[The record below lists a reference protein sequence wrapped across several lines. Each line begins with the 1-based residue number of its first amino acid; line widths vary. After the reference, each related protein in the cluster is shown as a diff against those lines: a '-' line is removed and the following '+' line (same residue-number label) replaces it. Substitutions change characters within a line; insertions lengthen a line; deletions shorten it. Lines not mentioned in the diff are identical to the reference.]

1 MAVQPEHDEAHEAT
15 VAAIEDSADAWSI
28 STPMTTVFSWD
39 YTHGRDQLLRLYDK
53 GTRRQ
58 WVASDR
64 IDWSHELDPAN
75 PLGAPD
81 EAIPIA
87 DSPIWERMGDEDRA
101 EVRRHSVS
109 WQFSQFMHGEQGAL
123 MCASKIVNTVPDLD
137 SKFYAATQVVDEARH
152 VEVYSRFLHE
162 KLDLTYPINP
172 YLKTLLDQGL
182 SDSRWDFTYLAM
194 QVLIE
199 GLALAAFGLIR
210 NVATDPLGRAVN
222 AYVMQDEARHVMFG
236 RLALRDYYPELTQ
249 AERDEREEFAVEAC
263 YLMRDRFLGEEVWDR
278 LGMPTAE
285 IVEHVRTSE
294 TQILFRGLL
303 FQRIV
308 PVLRD
313 IGLFGDRIRAAF
325 SDMGVLGFEDTDLDA
340 LVAEDDHVAEEF
352 DRMRHVEAVAAGAGD

>member
-1 MAVQPEHDEAHEAT
+1 MALQDEAHEAT
-15 VAAIEDSADAWSI
+15 LTALDDSATKWSVE
-28 STPMTTVFSWD
+28 TPTTTVFSWD
-39 YTHGRDQLLRLYDK
+39 YTHGREQLLRLYDK

-64 IDWSHELDPAN
+64 IDWSHELDPDN

-87 DSPIWERMGDEDRA
+87 DSPIWARMNEEERG
-101 EVRRHSVS
+101 EVRRHAVS

-123 MCASKIVNTVPDLD
+123 MCASKIVNMVPDID

-172 YLKTLLDQGL
+172 YLKTLLDQAL

-194 QVLIE
+194 HVLIE

-222 AYVMQDEARHVMFG
+222 ADVMQDEARHVMFG
-236 RLALRDYYPELTQ
+236 RLALRDYYPQLSQ

-263 YLMRDRFLGEEVWDR
+263 YLMRDRFLAEEVWER
-278 LGMPTAE
+278 LGLPVDE
-285 IVEHVRTSE
+285 IIDHVRNSE
-294 TQILFRGLL
+294 TQLLFRGFL

-313 IGLFGDRIRAAF
+313 IGLFGPKIRAAF
-325 SDMGVLGFEDTDLDA
+325 ADIVVIGL
-340 LVAEDDHVAEEF
+340 
-352 DRMRHVEAVAAGAGD
+352 AAT